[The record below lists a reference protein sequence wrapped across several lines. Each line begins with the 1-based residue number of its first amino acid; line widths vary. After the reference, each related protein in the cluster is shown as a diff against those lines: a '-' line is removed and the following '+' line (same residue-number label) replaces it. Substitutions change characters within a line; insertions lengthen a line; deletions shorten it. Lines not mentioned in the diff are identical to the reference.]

1 MEGNNELK
9 KVYQIH
15 LLLNQAMYL
24 FEDLSDNNNFLVDN
38 LSLYNKCRE
47 LSENLSKELETKQNN
62 NYSYTLSK
70 LKKVI
75 ENIRIPN

>member
-1 MEGNNELK
+1 MGGNQELK

-15 LLLNQAMYL
+15 LLLNQAMFL

-47 LSENLSKELETKQNN
+47 LSENLSKELERSQNN
-62 NYSYTLSK
+62 NYSYTLNK

-75 ENIRIPN
+75 ENIRIPS

>member
-1 MEGNNELK
+1 MGNQELK

-47 LSENLSKELETKQNN
+47 LSENLSKELGKSQNN
-62 NYSYTLSK
+62 NYSYTLNK